1 VRTRARVAVV
11 LSVIVP
17 VAWAEFVWRW
27 TAHTSLLAPML
38 DLRFLLE
45 LAAGSARLR
54 PEATA
59 IWLASLAWVPL
70 VFAAVVLRSPWGVL
84 ASGLLGWAWATAS
97 VFHLGVKPVLAAA
110 PLLLLGLLG
119 FLAVK
124 ALRPRPRGARWA
136 SPAELPAPVE
146 DASVFLGWTRGRWG
160 GAREVAV
167 PAAKEG
173 VNVLALLRTGGGKS
187 SLLARQ
193 LLAWPGAAVVL
204 DPKGELWEKTASVL
218 HMEGRPVYCLHLG
231 EDRTHA
237 WDPLVTQPQATIEA
251 ICSDPAESPG
261 DRYWS
266 QAAAREFR
274 RIHTAA
280 RSAGVDTW
288 AFLHDVLQLPPTRA
302 AARLQEIGLD
312 VEADSTE
319 WRSAWQT
326 LGTRLQALPEAIAL
340 LSGKDF
346 SVADLREA
354 RGAVYIVT
362 PPALLRPAA
371 PILRGLWTALMY
383 DLRQRGDPVLAL
395 LDEVGVVSPPDLP
408 DLLAIARGYRVSVVA
423 VAQSRSQLRAAY
435 GDLAQSIVD
444 NCRAIIVGASEDLDT
459 CAWVSEKC
467 GQVEEEII
475 TTSTSRY
482 DETRTVTLRRRPLIS
497 PEEVRMLPNDLWI
510 VFLAERPPALVTRY
524 TWGQF
529 VEPPPP
535 PEPPLRG
542 PLQAIS
548 LRPAGRRQAPRLL
561 E

>member
-1 VRTRARVAVV
+1 
-11 LSVIVP
+11 VIVP

-59 IWLASLAWVPL
+59 IWLAALSWVPL
-70 VFAAVVLRSPWGVL
+70 IVAAVVLRSPWGVL

-97 VFHLGVKPVLAAA
+97 VFHLGVKPVLAAT
-110 PLLLLGLLG
+110 PLLLLAVLG

-204 DPKGELWEKTASVL
+204 DPKGELWERTASVL

-231 EDRTHA
+231 GDRTHA

-274 RIHTAA
+274 RVYEAT
-280 RSAGVDTW
+280 RWAGVNTW
-288 AFLHDVLQLPPTRA
+288 AFLHEVLQLPPTRA

-326 LGTRLQALPEAIAL
+326 LATRLQALPEAVAL
-340 LSGKDF
+340 LSGSDF

-408 DLLAIARGYRVSVVA
+408 GLLAMARGYRVSVVA
-423 VAQSRSQLRAAY
+423 VAQSLSQLQAAY
-435 GDLAQSIVD
+435 GRLAQSIVD
-444 NCRAIIVGASEDLDT
+444 NCRAIIAGASEDLDT

-467 GQVEEEII
+467 GQVEVEEEII

-482 DETRTVTLRRRPLIS
+482 DETRTVTLRQRPLIR
-497 PEEVRMLPNDLWI
+497 PEEVRMLPDDVWI
-510 VFLAERPPALVTRY
+510 LFLARRPPALVTRY

>member
-1 VRTRARVAVV
+1 
-11 LSVIVP
+11 VIVP

-27 TAHTSLLAPML
+27 IAHTSLLAPML
-38 DLRFLLE
+38 DLRLLLE

-59 IWLASLAWVPL
+59 IWLASLSWVPL

-97 VFHLGVKPVLAAA
+97 VFHLGVKAVLAAA
-110 PLLLLGLLG
+110 PLLLLAV
-119 FLAVK
+119 LAVN
-124 ALRPRPRGARWA
+124 LRPRRPTRGARWA
-136 SPAELPAPVE
+136 SPAELPAPAE
-146 DASVFLGWTRGRWG
+146 DVPSVFLGWTRGRWG
-160 GAREVAV
+160 GGREVAV
-167 PAAKEG
+167 PAADEG

-231 EDRTHA
+231 RDRTHA

-274 RIHTAA
+274 RVYEAT
-280 RSAGVDTW
+280 RWAGVNTW
-288 AFLHDVLQLPPTRA
+288 AVLHEVVRLPPTRA

-326 LGTRLQALPEAIAL
+326 LCTRLQALPEAVAL
-340 LSGKDF
+340 LSGSDF

-395 LDEVGVVSPPDLP
+395 LDEVGVVSPPNLP

-444 NCRAIIVGASEDLDT
+444 NCKAIIVGASEDLDT

-467 GQVEEEII
+467 GQAEEEMV

-548 LRPAGRRQAPRLL
+548 LRPAGWRQAPRLL

>member
-1 VRTRARVAVV
+1 M
-11 LSVIVP
+11 IVP

>member
-1 VRTRARVAVV
+1 M
-11 LSVIVP
+11 SVIVP

-38 DLRFLLE
+38 DLRLLLE

-59 IWLASLAWVPL
+59 IWLASLSWVPL

-110 PLLLLGLLG
+110 PLLLLGVLGLLG
-119 FLAVK
+119 VK

-136 SPAELPAPVE
+136 SPAELPAPAE
-146 DASVFLGWTRGRWG
+146 DASIFLGWTRGRWG

-167 PAAKEG
+167 PAADEG

-204 DPKGELWEKTASVL
+204 DPKGELWKRTAAVL

-231 EDRTHA
+231 GDRTHA

-261 DRYWS
+261 DRYWA

-288 AFLHDVLQLPPTRA
+288 AFLHEVLQLPPTRA

-326 LGTRLQALPEAIAL
+326 LGTRLQALPEAVAL
-340 LSGKDF
+340 LSGRDF

-383 DLRQRGDPVLAL
+383 DLLQRGDPVLAL

-444 NCRAIIVGASEDLDT
+444 NCKGVIVGASEDLDT
-459 CAWVSEKC
+459 CSWVSEKC
-467 GQVEEEII
+467 GQVEEEVV

-497 PEEVRMLPNDLWI
+497 PEEVRMLPEDLWI
-510 VFLAERPPALVTRY
+510 LFLAGRPPALVTRY

>member
-1 VRTRARVAVV
+1 MRTRARVAVV

>member
-1 VRTRARVAVV
+1 
-11 LSVIVP
+11 
-17 VAWAEFVWRW
+17 
-27 TAHTSLLAPML
+27 ML

-59 IWLASLAWVPL
+59 IWLAALSWVPL
-70 VFAAVVLRSPWGVL
+70 IVAAVVLRSPWGVL

-97 VFHLGVKPVLAAA
+97 VFHLGVKPVLAAT
-110 PLLLLGLLG
+110 PLLLLAVLG

-204 DPKGELWEKTASVL
+204 DPKGELWERTASVL

-231 EDRTHA
+231 GDRTHA

-274 RIHTAA
+274 RVYEAT
-280 RSAGVDTW
+280 RRAGVSTW
-288 AFLHDVLQLPPTRA
+288 AFLHEVLQLSPTRA

-326 LGTRLQALPEAIAL
+326 LATRLQALPEAVAL
-340 LSGKDF
+340 LSGSDF

-408 DLLAIARGYRVSVVA
+408 GLLAMARGYRVSVVA
-423 VAQSRSQLRAAY
+423 VAQSLSQLQAAY
-435 GDLAQSIVD
+435 GRLAQSIVD
-444 NCRAIIVGASEDLDT
+444 NCRAIIAGASEDLDT

-467 GQVEEEII
+467 GQVEVEEEII

-482 DETRTVTLRRRPLIS
+482 DETRTVTLRQRPLIR
-497 PEEVRMLPNDLWI
+497 PEEVRMLPDDVWI
-510 VFLAERPPALVTRY
+510 LFLARRPPALVTRY